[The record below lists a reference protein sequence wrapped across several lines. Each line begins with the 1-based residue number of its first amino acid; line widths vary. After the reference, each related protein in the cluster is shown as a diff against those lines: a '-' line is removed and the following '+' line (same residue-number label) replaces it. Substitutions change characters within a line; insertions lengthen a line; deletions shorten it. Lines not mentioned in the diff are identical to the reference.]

1 MEEETQEEAGTQ
13 VHVVNR
19 HYNRGG
25 GDTICKLGLSSDGLE
40 LFLWIWIVVL
50 TIWPNTNVC
59 KNGKKMPVIEARI
72 SCC

>member
-1 MEEETQEEAGTQ
+1 MLEQMEEETQEEAGTQ

-40 LFLWIWIVVL
+40 LFL
-50 TIWPNTNVC
+50 
-59 KNGKKMPVIEARI
+59 
-72 SCC
+72 